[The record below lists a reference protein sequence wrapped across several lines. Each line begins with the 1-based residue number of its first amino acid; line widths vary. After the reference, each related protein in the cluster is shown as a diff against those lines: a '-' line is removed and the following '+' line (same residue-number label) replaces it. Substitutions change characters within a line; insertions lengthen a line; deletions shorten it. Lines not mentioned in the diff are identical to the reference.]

1 MISFFKLNITF
12 ALLLVFTVTNCISQ
26 DSATSAK
33 IKYYTQKVEKY
44 LDKEKA
50 LSTYYSINAN
60 GISIYGSLQKKLKG
74 EFEFRISWNKID
86 DFNLYN
92 KNSPGKQ
99 VFETYINGDY
109 DKTIP
114 FSSYLK
120 IDSSTIDQSFVSDST
135 RLKDLNYD
143 KTIPFSSYLKSDSST
158 IDQSFVSDTARLKG
172 LKIAIDPGHIAGDM
186 EMGDIEKKCLTFKC
200 DSLKGLMDSVAIAE
214 GVLTF
219 ATAKLLK
226 DKLEAEGVEV
236 FMTRPFNSSSAFGVT
251 FDDWLKTNYVA
262 TVDSL
267 FKVGKLSPAQKQF
280 FLSSRP
286 TKRDKFRV
294 IFKDV
299 ELAKRSEIINNYNP
313 DLTIIIHYNVDE
325 TNTGW
330 VKPADNNFNMVF
342 VGGAFMKNDLP
353 TPQKRFEFLRLLITN
368 DLEKSIALSSDVIQ
382 SFEKNLNVK
391 TATIKDAT
399 YLLEGCLS
407 AGEVGVYCR
416 NLQLT
421 RFIHGPLVYGETLY
435 QDNMIECIALN
446 KECDKTKNLR
456 VQQVAEAYFQGV
468 LNYVKRK

>member
-1 MISFFKLNITF
+1 MIRFFKLNITF
-12 ALLLVFTVTNCISQ
+12 AFLLALTVTRCISQ

-50 LSTYYSINAN
+50 LSPYYSINRD
-60 GISIYGSLQKKLKG
+60 GISIYESLQKKLKKD
-74 EFEFRISWNKID
+74 FEFHINFDKID
-86 DFNLYN
+86 NFNLYL
-92 KNSPGKQ
+92 KNTDGEQ
-99 VFETYINGDY
+99 VFETYKKGNY
-109 DKTIP
+109 NMAIP
-114 FSSYLK
+114 FALDLNV
-120 IDSSTIDQSFVSDST
+120 DSSNV
-135 RLKDLNYD
+135 
-143 KTIPFSSYLKSDSST
+143 DSS
-158 IDQSFVSDTARLKG
+158 FTAETKRLKG

-200 DSLKGLMDSVAIAE
+200 DSLKGLMDPVAIAE

-226 DKLEAEGVEV
+226 DKLEAEGAGV
-236 FMTRPFNSSSAFGVT
+236 FMTRPFNSSSSFGVK
-251 FDDWLKTNYVA
+251 FDEWLKTNYVA

-280 FLSSRP
+280 FLSSKP

-313 DLTIIIHYNVDE
+313 DFTIIIHYNVDE

-330 VKPADNNFNMVF
+330 VKPANNNFNMVF

-368 DLEKSIALSSDVIQ
+368 DLEKSIALSADVIQ

-407 AGEVGVYCR
+407 TGEVGVYCR

-421 RFIHGPLVYGETLY
+421 RYIHGPLVYGETLY

-468 LNYVKRK
+468 LNYIKKQ

>member
-1 MISFFKLNITF
+1 MISFLKLNITF
-12 ALLLVFTVTNCISQ
+12 TFLLALVVANGISQ
-26 DSATSAK
+26 DSATSTK

-60 GISIYGSLQKKLKG
+60 GISMYGSVQKKLKG
-74 EFEFRISWNKID
+74 EFEFHISWDKID

-99 VFETYINGDY
+99 VFETYTKRDY

-114 FSSYLK
+114 FSSNFK
-120 IDSSTIDQSFVSDST
+120 IDSLALDQSVVSDST
-135 RLKDLNYD
+135 
-143 KTIPFSSYLKSDSST
+143 
-158 IDQSFVSDTARLKG
+158 RLKG

-200 DSLKGLMDSVAIAE
+200 DTLNGLMDSIAIAE
-214 GVLTF
+214 GALTF

-226 DKLEAEGVEV
+226 NKLEAEGAEV
-236 FMTRPFNSSSAFGVT
+236 FMTRSFNSSSAFGVT

-267 FKVGKLSPAQKQF
+267 FRAGKLSPAQKQF
-280 FLSSRP
+280 FLSSKP

-330 VKPADNNFNMVF
+330 VKPAANNFNMVF

-353 TPQKRFEFLRLLITN
+353 TSQKRFEFLRLLITT
-368 DLEKSIALSSDVIQ
+368 DMEKSIALSSDVIQ

-421 RFIHGPLVYGETLY
+421 RYIHGPLVYGETLY
-435 QDNMIECIALN
+435 QDNVNECIALN
-446 KECDKTKNLR
+446 KESDKTKNLR
-456 VQQVAEAYFQGV
+456 VQQVADAYFCGI
-468 LNYVKRK
+468 LNYAKRK

>member
-1 MISFFKLNITF
+1 MICFFKLNITF

-33 IKYYTQKVEKY
+33 IIYYTQKVEKY

-50 LSTYYSINAN
+50 LSPHYLINRE
-60 GISIYGSLQKKLKG
+60 GISIYESLQKKLKKD
-74 EFEFRISWNKID
+74 FEFHITFDEID
-86 DFNLYN
+86 NFNLYL
-92 KNSPGKQ
+92 KNTNSKQ
-99 VFETYINGDY
+99 VFETYKKGNY
-109 DKTIP
+109 NMTIP
-114 FSSYLK
+114 FASNLK
-120 IDSSTIDQSFVSDST
+120 VDSSKV
-135 RLKDLNYD
+135 
-143 KTIPFSSYLKSDSST
+143 DSSFT
-158 IDQSFVSDTARLKG
+158 TKTTRLKG

-186 EMGDIEKKCLTFKC
+186 EMGDIEKKCLTFKS
-200 DSLKGLMDSVAIAE
+200 DSLNGLMDSVAIAE
-214 GVLTF
+214 GILTF
-219 ATAKLLK
+219 ATAKVLK
-226 DKLEAEGVEV
+226 DKLEEEGAEV
-236 FMTRPFNSSSAFGVT
+236 FMTRSFNSSSSFGVT

-267 FKVGKLSPAQKQF
+267 FKIGKLSPAQKQF
-280 FLSSRP
+280 FLSSKP

-299 ELAKRSEIINNYNP
+299 ELAERSEIINNYNP

-330 VKPADNNFNMVF
+330 VKPANNNFNMVF

-353 TPQKRFEFLRLLITN
+353 TPQKRFEFLRLLITT
-368 DLEKSIALSSDVIQ
+368 DLEKSIALSSDVIK
-382 SFEKNLNVK
+382 SFEKNLDVK

-421 RFIHGPLVYGETLY
+421 RYIHGPLVYGETLY
-435 QDNMIECIALN
+435 QDNKIECIALN

-456 VQQVAEAYFQGV
+456 IQQVAEAYFQGV
-468 LNYVKRK
+468 LNYVKKQ

>member
-12 ALLLVFTVTNCISQ
+12 AFLFALTVTKCISQ

-50 LSTYYSINAN
+50 LSTYYSISTN
-60 GISIYGSLQKKLKG
+60 GISIYGSVQKKLKG
-74 EFEFRISWNKID
+74 EFEFHISWNKID

-99 VFETYINGDY
+99 VFETYVKGDY
-109 DKTIP
+109 DKTISCP
-114 FSSYLK
+114 SPNSSPLGR
-120 IDSSTIDQSFVSDST
+120 SGGASF
-135 RLKDLNYD
+135 
-143 KTIPFSSYLKSDSST
+143 
-158 IDQSFVSDTARLKG
+158 KG

-226 DKLEAEGVEV
+226 DKLEAEGAEV

-280 FLSSRP
+280 FLSSKP

-330 VKPADNNFNMVF
+330 VKPANNNFNMVF

-368 DLEKSIALSSDVIQ
+368 DLEKSISLSSDVIQ

-421 RFIHGPLVYGETLY
+421 RYIHGPLVYGETLY
-435 QDNMIECIALN
+435 QDNKIECVALN

-456 VQQVAEAYFQGV
+456 VQQVAEAYFQGI
-468 LNYVKRK
+468 LNYVKKQ

>member
-12 ALLLVFTVTNCISQ
+12 TFLLALSVTSCISQ

-50 LSTYYSINAN
+50 LSPYYSINAN
-60 GISIYGSLQKKLKG
+60 GISVYGSVQKKLKG
-74 EFEFRISWNKID
+74 EFEFHISWNKID
-86 DFNLYN
+86 DFNLFN

-99 VFETYINGDY
+99 VFETYTKGDY

-120 IDSSTIDQSFVSDST
+120 IDSSTLDQSVVSGT
-135 RLKDLNYD
+135 
-143 KTIPFSSYLKSDSST
+143 T
-158 IDQSFVSDTARLKG
+158 RLKG

-226 DKLEAEGVEV
+226 DKLEAEGAEV
-236 FMTRPFNSSSAFGVT
+236 FMTRSFNSSSAFGVT

-280 FLSSRP
+280 FLSSKP

-330 VKPADNNFNMVF
+330 VKPAANNFNMVF

-353 TPQKRFEFLRLLITN
+353 TPQKRFEFLRLLITT

-399 YLLEGCLS
+399 YLLDGCLS

-421 RFIHGPLVYGETLY
+421 RYIHGPLVYGETLY
-435 QDNMIECIALN
+435 QDNVNECIALN
-446 KECDKTKNLR
+446 KECDKTKNVR

-468 LNYVKRK
+468 LNYAKKK

>member
-1 MISFFKLNITF
+1 MIRFFKLNITLAFLF
-12 ALLLVFTVTNCISQ
+12 ALTVTRCISQ

-33 IKYYTQKVEKY
+33 IKYYTQKVEKF
-44 LDKEKA
+44 LDKERA
-50 LSTYYSINAN
+50 LSPYYSINRD
-60 GISIYGSLQKKLKG
+60 GISIYESLQKKLKKD
-74 EFEFRISWNKID
+74 FEFHINFDKID
-86 DFNLYN
+86 NFNLYL
-92 KNSPGKQ
+92 KNTDGEQ
-99 VFETYINGDY
+99 VFETYKNGNY
-109 DKTIP
+109 NMAIP
-114 FSSYLK
+114 FALNLNV
-120 IDSSTIDQSFVSDST
+120 DSSNV
-135 RLKDLNYD
+135 
-143 KTIPFSSYLKSDSST
+143 DSS
-158 IDQSFVSDTARLKG
+158 FTAETKRLKG

-200 DSLKGLMDSVAIAE
+200 DTLKGLMDSIAIAE

-226 DKLEAEGVEV
+226 DKLEAEGAEV

-280 FLSSRP
+280 FHSSRP

-330 VKPADNNFNMVF
+330 VKPANNNFNMVF
-342 VGGAFMKNDLP
+342 VGGAFMKNDLS

-399 YLLEGCLS
+399 YLLDGCLS

-421 RFIHGPLVYGETLY
+421 RYIHGPLVYGETLY
-435 QDNMIECIALN
+435 QDNKMECIALN
-446 KECDKTKNLR
+446 KEYDKTKNIR

-468 LNYVKRK
+468 LNYVKKQ

>member
-1 MISFFKLNITF
+1 MISFLKLNITF
-12 ALLLVFTVTNCISQ
+12 AFLLAFTVTNCISQ

-60 GISIYGSLQKKLKG
+60 GISIYGSVQKKLKG
-74 EFEFRISWNKID
+74 EFEFHISWNKID

-92 KNSPGKQ
+92 KNSPGNQ
-99 VFETYINGDY
+99 VFETYVKGDY

-114 FSSYLK
+114 FFL
-120 IDSSTIDQSFVSDST
+120 T
-135 RLKDLNYD
+135 
-143 KTIPFSSYLKSDSST
+143 PFPSPIGEGCPDGRGEVT
-158 IDQSFVSDTARLKG
+158 RLKG

-226 DKLEAEGVEV
+226 DKLEAEGAKV

-251 FDDWLKTNYVA
+251 FDDWLKTNYIA

-267 FKVGKLSPAQKQF
+267 FKVGKLSAAQKQF
-280 FLSSRP
+280 FLGSKP

-407 AGEVGVYCR
+407 TGEVGVYCR

-421 RFIHGPLVYGETLY
+421 RYIHGPLVYGETLY
-435 QDNMIECIALN
+435 QDNMIECVALN
-446 KECDKTKNLR
+446 KESDKTKNLR

-468 LNYVKRK
+468 LNYVKKQ